1 MAPEFPSAVV
11 PSSNEP
17 GARRVS
23 GPGCPFHSINAQE
36 YLMKKALIGTALVIG
51 MIGSAAAATNCS
63 SFPDNVVTGNV
74 NDDVFASGYTCTIA
88 ASAFV
93 NGNVLQVGDGDLV
106 IRGIVN
112 GAAEE
117 TGNGSII
124 VAKGEVG
131 GNLTEADAGN
141 ITIRGGSTIK
151 GSVEEAGI
159 GSVFVTVDLPGVVN
173 ADILESGPGNVTVT
187 ATVGSFEGS
196 VIETEGGSVTV
207 TVNAGYSFKGSVEEY
222 DAGSV
227 LATLNGFFEGN
238 IAELD
243 LGNLETRGAG
253 TFKGNSEH
261 ALPGTCVNSIADFQ
275 GAVCNLL

>member
-1 MAPEFPSAVV
+1 
-11 PSSNEP
+11 
-17 GARRVS
+17 
-23 GPGCPFHSINAQE
+23 
-36 YLMKKALIGTALVIG
+36 MKKALIGTALVIG

-63 SFPDNVVTGNV
+63 SFPNNVVTGNV

-112 GAAEE
+112 GAADE

-159 GSVFVTVDLPGVVN
+159 GSVFVTYFMD
-173 ADILESGPGNVTVT
+173 GPVRGYRVLLRNNDT
-187 ATVGSFEGS
+187 AYAMFHRRMT
-196 VIETEGGSVTV
+196 
-207 TVNAGYSFKGSVEEY
+207 
-222 DAGSV
+222 DAGFVMYPMTLKRNHISGAHTDDDIDRCVAAFEEDDAVGRQPAALENEQRLGELNTHSGLSGSLVVGRGV
-227 LATLNGFFEGN
+227 LIKVTTSLTTSGVASGG
-238 IAELD
+238 
-243 LGNLETRGAG
+243 R
-253 TFKGNSEH
+253 
-261 ALPGTCVNSIADFQ
+261 PQ
-275 GAVCNLL
+275 PRQ

>member
-1 MAPEFPSAVV
+1 
-11 PSSNEP
+11 
-17 GARRVS
+17 
-23 GPGCPFHSINAQE
+23 
-36 YLMKKALIGTALVIG
+36 MKKALIGTALVIG

-117 TGNGSII
+117 TGIGSII

-141 ITIRGGSTIK
+141 ITIRGGSTI
-151 GSVEEAGI
+151 
-159 GSVFVTVDLPGVVN
+159 
-173 ADILESGPGNVTVT
+173 
-187 ATVGSFEGS
+187 
-196 VIETEGGSVTV
+196 
-207 TVNAGYSFKGSVEEY
+207 KGSVEEY

>member
-1 MAPEFPSAVV
+1 MATEIPSAAV
-11 PSSNEP
+11 PSSNQP
-17 GARRVS
+17 GARRVP

-51 MIGSAAAATNCS
+51 MIGPAAAATNCN
-63 SFPDNVVTGNV
+63 SFPNNVVTGNV
-74 NDDVFASGYTCTIA
+74 NDDVFADGYTCTIA

-93 NGNVLQVGDGDLV
+93 NGNVLQVGEGNLV

-117 TGNGSII
+117 AGNGSII

-131 GNLTEADAGN
+131 GNLSEADAGN

-151 GSVEEAGI
+151 GNVEEAGI
-159 GSVFVTVDLPGVVN
+159 GSVNVTVDLPGVVN
-173 ADILESGPGNVTVT
+173 ADIYESGPGSVTVR

-196 VIETEGGSVTV
+196 VIETEGGN
-207 TVNAGYSFKGSVEEY
+207 VNVIVSPGYSFKGGVEEY
-222 DAGSV
+222 DAGSM
-227 LATLNGFFEGN
+227 LATVDGFFEGN
-238 IAELD
+238 IAELGR
-243 LGNLETRGAG
+243 GNVETRGAG

-261 ALPGTCVNSIADFQ
+261 ELPGTCVNSIVDFE
-275 GAVCNLL
+275 GAACNLL

>member
-1 MAPEFPSAVV
+1 
-11 PSSNEP
+11 
-17 GARRVS
+17 
-23 GPGCPFHSINAQE
+23 
-36 YLMKKALIGTALVIG
+36 MKKALIGTALVIG

-63 SFPDNVVTGNV
+63 SFPNNVVTGNV

-124 VAKGEVG
+124 VAKGEDG

-173 ADILESGPGNVTVT
+173 ADILESGP
-187 ATVGSFEGS
+187 
-196 VIETEGGSVTV
+196 GSVTV